1 MQVPH
6 ESKSKTSESLQKMP
20 ESPNKNKQTKKKEE
34 IVKEIFDLR
43 HVPFYQY
50 HSYLN

>member
-1 MQVPH
+1 MRAN
-6 ESKSKTSESLQKMP
+6 QKP
-20 ESPNKNKQTKKKEE
+20 PKICRKCQNNPRTKETNKKKEE

>member
-1 MQVPH
+1 MRA
-6 ESKSKTSESLQKMP
+6 KSKTSESLQKMP
-20 ESPNKNKQTKKKEE
+20 ESPNKNRNNKKEE

>member
-6 ESKSKTSESLQKMP
+6 ESKEKTSESLQKMP
-20 ESPNKNKQTKKKEE
+20 ECPEQKQTKRRNRE
-34 IVKEIFDLR
+34 EIFDLR